1 MAKHNPLRQWSSTC
15 GPQKYFVVG
24 HRAVW
29 FEKVVFA
36 QWAVYSLTLSES
48 LQKVAVNG
56 ELTCF
61 FCVWRSPVFNRKN
74 RLNFDEDLF
83 FLRSPVFGRKN
94 HFNLIKNW
102 CKFGSSSL
110 TDVSSFQPPLQNAGY
125 ATAQDSGKL
134 QLSNTL
140 RVGPWKTFKTKMGH
154 G

>member
-1 MAKHNPLRQWSSTC
+1 MGHRSIL
-15 GPQKYFVVG
+15 

-36 QWAVYSLTLSES
+36 QWAVYYLTLSER

-61 FCVWRSPVFNRKN
+61 FVFFCLEIIRFRPEKPFEFWRRP
-74 RLNFDEDLF
+74 F
-83 FLRSPVFGRKN
+83 FLEITCFWPEKPFQSNSRLMKIWVKFVYWCFKLPKKSP
-94 HFNLIKNW
+94 L
-102 CKFGSSSL
+102 
-110 TDVSSFQPPLQNAGY
+110 PLRNPSY

-134 QLSNTL
+134 QLSITL
-140 RVGPWKTFKTKMGH
+140 RVGPWKIFKMKMGH